1 MIDRFYPETYGGV
14 SGGAQDCAGA
24 MTQAFAA
31 ITAAGAGILDVS
43 RGIYRIDSPVI
54 MSPVDNL
61 AVVGSGSSSGF
72 LVTSAYTGASLSTA
86 LTTNTTGGL
95 GASTTVSS
103 IAGEGTSGV
112 AVASPIFAVGDV
124 VKIAFGGPPKWGAQY
139 NEVASTGGN
148 AVFFV
153 RPLPF
158 TVVAGT
164 VIQKVTMRRGLR
176 LAGFSV
182 RAQDQTVEHTGLH
195 VSFERDALLN
205 DLYAEGQGSYVP
217 QQNRGG
223 GFSISEGL
231 NNRFTNLE
239 TRKAGSNGQNAIAF
253 VYQTGL
259 QALNIRSE
267 QGAFGIG
274 LTYCADGQMSGLQS
288 HRDTAR
294 AIKLFGTHHMSLS
307 NVNSGAAAHVGFGF
321 SEGSSNNL
329 VVGLDIRGIQGGQ
342 NQGLWFNGDSNLNNT
357 VLGCKIR
364 ITPAGSVIIPQG
376 DAHNYVQLVDH
387 PTDTLFNAEP
397 TSKIV
402 VIA

>member
-1 MIDRFYPETYGGV
+1 MIDRFFPETYGGV
-14 SGGAQDCAGA
+14 VGGGQDCASA
-24 MTQAFAA
+24 FTQAFAA

-43 RGIYRIDSPVI
+43 RGLYRIDSPVV
-54 MSPVDNL
+54 MSPVNNL
-61 AVVGSGSSSGF
+61 VVVGSGSSSGF
-72 LVTSAYTGASLSTA
+72 LVTGAYTGTALSTV
-86 LTTNTTGGL
+86 LTTNTVGGL

-103 IAGEGTSGV
+103 IAGEGTLGV
-112 AVASPIFAVGDV
+112 AVVRQIFAVGDL
-124 VKIAFGGPPKWGAQY
+124 VKIAFSGPPKWGAQY
-139 NEVASTGGN
+139 NEVASIGGSS
-148 AVFFV
+148 VFFV

-158 TVVAGT
+158 NVVAGT

-176 LAGFSV
+176 LEGFSI
-182 RAQDQTVEHTGLH
+182 RAQGQTVEHTGLH

-223 GFSISEGL
+223 SFSISEGL
-231 NNRFTNLE
+231 NNRFTNIE

-253 VYQTGL
+253 IYQTGL
-259 QALNIRSE
+259 QADNIRSE

-321 SEGSSNNL
+321 SEGSCNNL

-342 NQGLWFNGDSNLNNT
+342 NQGLWFNGDNNLNNT

-364 ITPAGSVIIPQG
+364 ITPSASVVIPKG
-376 DAHNYVQLVDH
+376 DEHNYVQLVDQ
-387 PTDTLFNAEP
+387 PTDAIFNGDP
-397 TSKIV
+397 TSKV
-402 VIA
+402 VVLA